1 MNDSCFSSVICEIC
15 NSKLTEFLDF
25 KSELIENQKKMLE
38 YKEQTSSTI
47 NKMEINYGIEEES
60 NAQSNIKSTSEE
72 YQIEALEES
81 LVFDEKPKK
90 KPQDFG
96 SKKQEKTRKMC
107 QICGLSFASNGLYHH
122 LLRQHTSDPRFVC
135 DFCGKGFRVKHD
147 IREHLKI
154 HQSRE
159 SREKFRCEFCS
170 SEFLSKSAVKNHE
183 HIFHSDVVEEHLCL
197 VTDCGKIFS
206 SRMKLFQHRSTVH
219 SKGHFACSQCD
230 KFYSGKNALQKHII
244 KNHGEK
250 TPCKICGKLFAP
262 GMFLNR
268 HLKCHGPPEF
278 LCTFENCRKEF
289 HSRSALG
296 YHIESTHKDPQEVLY
311 CTTCQAPYNSIRN
324 LNRHIQRQ
332 HNNVRV
338 QCKVEGC
345 FHTSSRKDYLAAH
358 YRSHKNIDK
367 ETKNALLEKV
377 KEIKLI
383 PW

>member
-1 MNDSCFSSVICEIC
+1 MDSCFSIVICEIC
-15 NSKLTEFLDF
+15 NSKLTEFSDF
-25 KSELIENQKKMLE
+25 QSELIENQTKMFE
-38 YKEQTSSTI
+38 YYQELTNSKIEKIETNHET
-47 NKMEINYGIEEES
+47 EEES
-60 NAQSNIKSTSEE
+60 NVQNDLKPTSNSEE
-72 YQIEALEES
+72 YQIESLDET
-81 LVFDEKPKK
+81 LVFDEKPRTI
-90 KPQDFG
+90 G
-96 SKKQEKTRKMC
+96 SKTQEKTRKMC
-107 QICGLSFASNGLYHH
+107 QLCGLSFASNGLYHH
-122 LLRQHTSDPRFVC
+122 FLRQHTSDPRFVC

-147 IREHLKI
+147 LREHLKI

-159 SREKFRCEFCS
+159 SRMKFKCVFCP

-183 HIFHSDVVEEHLCL
+183 HIFHSDVVEEHPCL
-197 VTDCGKIFS
+197 VIDCGKIFS

-230 KFYSGKNALQKHII
+230 KFYSGKNSLQKHII

-250 TPCKICGKLFAP
+250 TPCKVCGKLFAP

-268 HLKCHGPPEF
+268 HLKSHGPPEF
-278 LCTFENCRKEF
+278 ICTFENCKKEF

-296 YHIESTHKDPQEVLY
+296 YHIESNHKDPQEVLY

-367 ETKNALLEKV
+367 ETKKALLEKV
-377 KEIKLI
+377 KEIKVI